1 MPAPRAGGRGILLR
15 GRRVQPGAVKRRN
28 RRLRRG
34 ARNAKVPTLL
44 RKQIESVINRNDET
58 KYTAETIVEE
68 ANFNSGIGS
77 TNPLVPF
84 EMYRALP
91 LIYSSGGTSGSMTK
105 LGKQIQPIA
114 SKINFRFNF
123 DHHDANAREIRV
135 VLYLL
140 ACKSETQYVNALPA
154 QPFTTTFL
162 DDGNGNN
169 VRFQG
174 TYLQSKYP
182 IDKDNWRIL
191 HKRVFALSKGM
202 GLLND
207 NTISTSQGKYREK
220 SITLNVPVPKRLK
233 YDENTAFP
241 SAYAPVWCVGYY
253 YADDT
258 PPDLDLTSG
267 CLHVSA
273 RTHIWFKDS

>member
-1 MPAPRAGGRGILLR
+1 MPAPRAGGRGIKLR
-15 GRRVQPGAVKRRN
+15 GQRVQPGAVRRKY
-28 RRLRRG
+28 RPRVGRKQLAVPPRLR
-34 ARNAKVPTLL
+34 A
-44 RKQIESVINRNDET
+44 QIESVINKNDET

-91 LIYSSGGTSGSMTK
+91 LVYQTSGGSGSMTK
-105 LGKQIQPIA
+105 IGKQIQPISA
-114 SKINFRFNF
+114 KVNFRFNF
-123 DHHDANAREIRV
+123 DHNDSNAREIRV
-135 VLYLL
+135 VLYMLV
-140 ACKSETQYVNALPA
+140 CKSETQYVNALA
-154 QPFTTTFL
+154 MQPFTTTFL

-191 HKRVFALSKGM
+191 HKRTFALSKGM
-202 GLLND
+202 GRLND
-207 NTISTSQGKYREK
+207 NTASTSQGKYHEK
-220 SITLNVPVPKRLK
+220 SITLSVKLPKKLQ
-233 YDENTAFP
+233 YDENTPYP
-241 SAYAPVWCVGYY
+241 SHYAPVWCVGYY
-253 YADDT
+253 YADST

-267 CLHVSA
+267 CLHVTA